1 MGDNMGVLPKH
12 LELLA
17 IEDKNNS
24 QFIKGSVLTLGQ
36 QYVFATLDD
45 VLEIFKKHEIE
56 VKQLP
61 KDFNTKNKIPQNS
74 EIPDED
80 STNAQ
85 TVLTLLGAD
94 SVFAADI
101 SPYQNA
107 DFIFDLNKEIDPQY
121 EQKFDIIFDVGTL
134 EHIFDIPTALKNITR
149 MLKPGGRVIL
159 ILPASNAIDHGFYS
173 FSPTFLYDF
182 FSCNGFEGFSC
193 YLLEGNPLNC
203 LRKGKIWKYTG
214 LGNEYP
220 LISSK
225 GVEIYF
231 SATKQSVPKEFEI
244 PIQSVYL
251 NLMKNINSNCV
262 NESESNKKKFLIK
275 LRSKTWRFFPEFL
288 ETWMIK
294 KYRKDN
300 NLIYIGKY

>member
-1 MGDNMGVLPKH
+1 MV
-12 LELLA
+12 
-17 IEDKNNS
+17 
-24 QFIKGSVLTLGQ
+24 
-36 QYVFATLDD
+36 
-45 VLEIFKKHEIE
+45 
-56 VKQLP
+56 
-61 KDFNTKNKIPQNS
+61 
-74 EIPDED
+74 
-80 STNAQ
+80 
-85 TVLTLLGAD
+85 
-94 SVFAADI
+94 
-101 SPYQNA
+101 
-107 DFIFDLNKEIDPQY
+107 
-121 EQKFDIIFDVGTL
+121 FDIGTL
-134 EHIFDIPTALKNITR
+134 EHIFDVPTALKNITK

-173 FSPTFLYDF
+173 FSPTLLYDF
-182 FSCNGFEGFSC
+182 FSSNGFEDFSC

-231 SATKQSVPKEFEI
+231 SATKGDAPKEFEI

-251 NLMKNINSNCV
+251 KLWKDMKSNCALEPDSK
-262 NESESNKKKFLIK
+262 NKKFLLK
-275 LRSKTWRFFPEFL
+275 LQSKTWRYFPEFL

-300 NLIYIGKY
+300 NLVYIGKY